1 MVMPRSM
8 RARLTL
14 AFVLFMSLFM
24 GMLSY
29 AILLYSR
36 KLEATQLAQDL
47 ETLARQYRADLGT
60 GQRTP
65 KSWHDFL
72 AEEEHEWRSLGLTM
86 LVLDR
91 DGTVIARSSKGSDWP
106 LYGNWLVETVRYHDD
121 TLLVALPW
129 HSSDREL
136 RDLSYKLLALTVGVV
151 LATALGSW
159 MLVGRVLSPINKLST
174 QAERASILNARLAL
188 EAPSEDA
195 EVVGLVGTLN
205 RMLNRLAQTVA
216 ARERF
221 HSAASHELRTPLQG
235 FSTLLEYGLSRPR
248 TSAEWEEIARDA
260 HIQSLRLSQLT
271 TDLLALNQ
279 LEMATTSPPSEEVDA
294 ADLIERTLKMLQPTL
309 EEKHIQ
315 VNVNLDEDGEIL
327 APWNHLEMLIRN
339 LLENAA
345 KYTSVDGTIRVSWR
359 PEPHDRAVF
368 SLWNQTELPPGLEP
382 SRLFEPFYRL
392 DKARESSTGGNG
404 LGLAICAAIANN
416 NGWDLKLEKV
426 DNGLLAEL
434 RIR

>member
-1 MVMPRSM
+1 M

-14 AFVLFMSLFM
+14 AFVLFMTLFM
-24 GMLSY
+24 GTLSY

-36 KLEATQLAQDL
+36 KLEATQLAQNL
-47 ETLARQYRADLGT
+47 ERLARQYRADLGT

-86 LVLDR
+86 LVLDH

-106 LYGNWLVETVRYHDD
+106 LYGNWLVETVRYHND
-121 TLLVALPW
+121 TLLIALPW
-129 HSSDREL
+129 HSSDKEL

-174 QAERASILNARLAL
+174 QAERASTVNANLAL
-188 EAPSEDA
+188 EAPSDDA

-205 RMLNRLAQTVA
+205 RMLSRLSQTVA

-248 TSAEWEEIARDA
+248 TTAEWEEIARDA

-294 ADLIERTLKMLQPTL
+294 GDLIERTLQMLQPGL
-309 EEKHIQ
+309 DQKHIE
-315 VNVNLDEDGEIL
+315 VDVSLDDDGEIM

-345 KYTSVDGTIRVSWR
+345 KYTPDGGKIKVSWD
-359 PEPHDRAVF
+359 PMPNGQAIF
-368 SLWNQTELPPGLEP
+368 SLWNQADLPPGLDP
-382 SRLFEPFYRL
+382 SRLCEPFYRL

-416 NGWDLKLEKV
+416 NGWDLKLIKT
-426 DNGLLAEL
+426 DGGLLAEL
-434 RIR
+434 RVK